1 MTVDNEDAP
10 DPPTRGGP
18 PAGTTPPDLDESNRT
33 PGSDGR
39 LRYDA
44 FLSYSHALDGRLAP
58 AVQRGLHR
66 LARRW
71 YRARALRVFRDKTS
85 LAASPDLWGEIE
97 RALEQSRYLI
107 LLASPTAAASPWV
120 RRETEWWQSHRS
132 SDTLL
137 IALTDGTLIWG
148 DGAAGLSGTA
158 DDALPPGLRAW
169 FDREPLWVDLT
180 WAREQNLSVRH
191 SRFRQEIAT
200 LAAPIHGISRDD
212 LESEDIRQHRRLLL
226 SAYSAVTVLV
236 VLLAAVIAFGV
247 RAQTAQR
254 QAEASQRT
262 AISRSLMAAADA
274 ARGADPQTALRLGI
288 AAHSIGGS
296 VETSASLVE
305 TLTTSHYLG
314 TLPSSAGDIQQ
325 VIHSPDGRFLATLT
339 EDRADDV
346 NEGATV
352 VLWDAG
358 DPASRHPVGRTSI
371 PGSQA
376 AVCGAF
382 ASDGSF
388 LVVSTERS
396 MAILDLADPA
406 APRPVS
412 MTFQE
417 PLSDLGPIHS
427 VAISPVAPVLATLHQ
442 SADGNV
448 LRLWDLEHPDR
459 PIRLAEVAGTVG
471 GSGSLAFSPDGRV
484 LAAGGGDYSP
494 GNGDLTLWNVTDPA
508 SPAPFGPTITDFD
521 GAVQAVAYSPT
532 GQHLALGIGSGGNTF
547 SYGSTLLLDVGD
559 PAAPRVTQMTV
570 DAGTGAVYAVAFS
583 PDGRV
588 LASGGADFTV
598 ATWDLSGDSPSGS
611 PRQLTR
617 PLSGHTAVIETLSF
631 RPVDRVD
638 PVDPAAEGPDA
649 GFVLASGSF
658 DRTVMMWNVPDVL
671 RPRPTEHSSTGADI
685 SYLAGDRKSGLVAVG
700 SSATD
705 RVTFWDVAGADGPR
719 AVGAPLTDLPG
730 VSLAA
735 FSPGGSLFA
744 VATDEQ
750 IVLWD
755 MTTPQRPRRL
765 PTSLAPARSRVMSLA
780 FTSDNSMLIA
790 GGSDGDVTS
799 WSIAR
804 LAEEGSSTGGP
815 RLPKMSHTGLGSG
828 GVTVAPNGKLLATAA
843 GGTAESL
850 VLWDISSG
858 PPRRLGE
865 ATTPFVGSIM
875 TTAFSPDSRILVGGT
890 LDGHAVVWDVA
901 EPATPSRIGDPL
913 TLGIADRVDSVA
925 FDGDG
930 RTLVVGAF
938 GGRVGLWDLT
948 DQSRPRPL
956 GELVSGALAP
966 LTFSTGGQLVSATDS
981 GSLTRWDLSPL
992 EEARDDPLRFACA
1005 RGGTGGLSPRAWAFY
1020 APGIPYRDPC
1030 DD

>member
-1 MTVDNEDAP
+1 MTVNNEGAP
-10 DPPTRGGP
+10 NPPKHGDPPAVTT
-18 PAGTTPPDLDESNRT
+18 PAGPDELSRT
-33 PGSDGR
+33 PGSDGH

-71 YRARALRVFRDKTS
+71 YRAHALRVFRDKTS

-120 RRETEWWQSHRS
+120 RRETEWWRSHRS

-137 IALTDGTLIWG
+137 IALTDGALSWD
-148 DGAAGLSGTA
+148 DGAGDTTA
-158 DDALPPGLRAW
+158 DSLPPGLRAW
-169 FDREPLWVDLT
+169 FDHEPLWVDLT
-180 WAREQNLSVRH
+180 WARKQNLSVRH

-288 AAHSIGGS
+288 AAHSIGDS
-296 VETSASLVE
+296 AETSASLVE

-314 TLPSSAGDIQQ
+314 KLPSTNGDIQQ
-325 VIHSPDGRFLATLT
+325 VIYSPDGRFLATLT
-339 EDRADDV
+339 EDSGDDGGGDG
-346 NEGATV
+346 GAAV

-358 DPASRHPVGRTSI
+358 DPMSRRPVGRASI
-371 PGSQA
+371 PGNQP
-376 AVCGAF
+376 VGGGAF

-388 LVVSTERS
+388 LVVSTGNS
-396 MAILDLADPA
+396 LAVLDLTDPA
-406 APRPVS
+406 KPRPVRV
-412 MTFQE
+412 TFQE
-417 PLSDLGPIHS
+417 SLSDLGPIPS

-442 SADGNV
+442 TEDKSV
-448 LRLWDLEHPDR
+448 LRLWDLEHPDH
-459 PIRLAEVAGTVG
+459 PIRLAEVAGAVG
-471 GSGSLAFSPDGRV
+471 SSGSLAFSPDGRV
-484 LAAGGGDYSP
+484 LAAAGGDYSR
-494 GNGDLTLWNVTDPA
+494 GDGDLTLWNVTHPT
-508 SPAPFGPTITDFD
+508 SPTPFGPTITDFD
-521 GAVQAVAYSPT
+521 GAVQAVAFSPT
-532 GQHLALGIGSGGNTF
+532 GQQLAVGIGSGGNAF
-547 SYGSTLLLDVGD
+547 SEGSTLLLDVRD
-559 PAAPRVTQMTV
+559 PAVPQVTQMSPE
-570 DAGTGAVYAVAFS
+570 AGTGAVYAVAFS

-598 ATWDLSGDSPSGS
+598 ATWDLSGGSPPGS

-617 PLSGHTAVIETLSF
+617 PLSGHTSVVETLSF
-631 RPVDRVD
+631 RPVDQAD
-638 PVDPAAEGPDA
+638 LAAQGPGA

-671 RPRPTEHSSTGADI
+671 RPRPAEGTSTGADI
-685 SYLAGDRKSGLVAVG
+685 SYLAGDGNSGLVAVG
-700 SSATD
+700 DYTTD

-719 AVGAPLTDLPG
+719 SVGAPLTDLPG
-730 VSLAA
+730 ISIAA
-735 FSPGGSLFA
+735 FSPDGALFA
-744 VATDEQ
+744 VATDGQ

-755 MTTPQRPRRL
+755 MAIPQRPRRL
-765 PTSLAPARSRVMSLA
+765 PTTLAPARSRAASLV
-780 FTSDNSMLIA
+780 FTSDNSTLIA
-790 GGSDGDVTS
+790 GGSEGDVTS

-804 LAEEGSSTGGP
+804 LAEQGASTDGP
-815 RLPKMSHTGLGSG
+815 RPPKMSHTGLGSG
-828 GVTVAPNGKLLATAA
+828 VVTVAPNAKLLATAA
-843 GGTAESL
+843 GGTAEAL

-875 TTAFSPDSRILVGGT
+875 TAVFSPDSRILVGGT

-913 TLGIADRVDSVA
+913 TLGILDRVDSVA
-925 FDGDG
+925 FDRDG

-938 GGRVGLWDLT
+938 GGQVGLWDLT
-948 DQSRPRPL
+948 DRSRPRPL

-966 LTFSTGGQLVSATDS
+966 MTFSTGGQLVSAT
-981 GSLTRWDLSPL
+981 GSDTLTRWDLSRL
-992 EEARDDPLRFACA
+992 EAARDDPLAFACA
-1005 RGGTGGLSPRAWAFY
+1005 RGGAGGLSPRAWAFY